1 MISCTKLNDLQLLR
15 LSLIHISAEK
25 NLQDKISKT
34 KNKKEKAKLKKQLKK
49 LKKQNAAEEKQ
60 LKIAG
65 EKTAAAYNE
74 DVYKRQP

>member
-1 MISCTKLNDLQLLR
+1 M
-15 LSLIHISAEK
+15 EK
-25 NLQDKISKT
+25 K
-34 KNKKEKAKLKKQLKK
+34 KAKLKKQLKK

-74 DVYKRQP
+74 AFEKEADRLNKIAQEKLQDLSDEYQ